1 MLAGSIVL
9 PFTRGSEMPPIAL
22 KGAGPAGSEIEA
34 DTDHEMHRALYFIRA
49 AVGLQAEP
57 ADTGG

>member
-1 MLAGSIVL
+1 
-9 PFTRGSEMPPIAL
+9 MPPIAL